1 MVGLCF
7 PMLEVSTRTILPN
20 GKFLRMLYKGGRNL
34 IETKK
39 LVMKEIVNF
48 FWMTMENRGVFYG

>member
-7 PMLEVSTRTILPN
+7 PMLGVSTRTILPN

-48 FWMTMENRGVFYG
+48 FG